1 MEGKE
6 DKRGIVLGHRRTR
19 AKEKGT
25 GQNIMAFQ
33 LFLHLFYSLISS
45 FLIYNILL
53 YPILRFFFSKLNNTI
68 FI

>member
-19 AKEKGT
+19 AKEKGM
-25 GQNIMAFQ
+25 GQNMAFQ

-45 FLIYNILL
+45 FLIYNISL